1 MFFSHLQTDTDIRV
15 VRNNSLVE
23 RENMTRKHFE
33 AIAATLKDYRTNED
47 HVHICRDLAQEF
59 EALAPNFDKIKFM
72 EACGYD
78 VREDNEG
85 YFQLTTWDSVG
96 SLVCT
101 HLMKL

>member
-1 MFFSHLQTDTDIRV
+1 
-15 VRNNSLVE
+15 
-23 RENMTRKHFE
+23 MTRKHFE

-72 EACGYD
+72 KACGYHIQGRD
-78 VREDNEG
+78 EG
-85 YFQLTTWDSVG
+85 YYQLTTFDSVG
-96 SLVCT
+96 HLVCT

>member
-1 MFFSHLQTDTDIRV
+1 
-15 VRNNSLVE
+15 
-23 RENMTRKHFE
+23 MTRKHFE

-59 EALAPNFDKIKFM
+59 KVLAPNFNVVKFM

-78 VREDNEG
+78 VQLRDG
-85 YFQLTTWDSVG
+85 SYFQLTTWDSVG

>member
-1 MFFSHLQTDTDIRV
+1 
-15 VRNNSLVE
+15 
-23 RENMTRKHFE
+23 MTRKHFQ

-59 EALAPNFDKIKFM
+59 KVLAKNFDIVKFM

-78 VREDNEG
+78 VKEDNEG
-85 YFQLTTWDSVG
+85 YYQLTSFNSVG
-96 SLVCT
+96 NLVCT

>member
-1 MFFSHLQTDTDIRV
+1 
-15 VRNNSLVE
+15 
-23 RENMTRKHFE
+23 MTRKHFE

-72 EACGYD
+72 KACGYHIQGRD
-78 VREDNEG
+78 EG
-85 YFQLTTWDSVG
+85 YYQLTTFNSVG
-96 SLVCT
+96 NLVCT

>member
-1 MFFSHLQTDTDIRV
+1 
-15 VRNNSLVE
+15 
-23 RENMTRKHFE
+23 MTRKHFQ

-59 EALAPNFDKIKFM
+59 KVLAKNFDTVKFM

-78 VREDNEG
+78 VRKDKEG
-85 YFQLTTWDSVG
+85 YYQLTSFNSVG
-96 SLVCT
+96 NLVCT

>member
-1 MFFSHLQTDTDIRV
+1 
-15 VRNNSLVE
+15 
-23 RENMTRKHFE
+23 MTRKHFE

-59 EALAPNFDKIKFM
+59 ETLAPTNFDKIKFM

-78 VREDNEG
+78 VQLLDG
-85 YFQLTTWDSVG
+85 SYFQLTTWNSVG
-96 SLVCT
+96 HLVCT